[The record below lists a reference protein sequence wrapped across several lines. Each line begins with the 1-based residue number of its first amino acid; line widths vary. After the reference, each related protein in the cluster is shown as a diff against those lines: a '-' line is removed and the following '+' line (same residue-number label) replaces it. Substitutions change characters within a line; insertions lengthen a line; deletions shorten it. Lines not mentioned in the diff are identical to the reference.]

1 MERKLV
7 CISCPLGC
15 RLTVTWEDESYITV
29 KGNRCAK
36 GESYAQEEI
45 LAPKRV
51 VTATVAVAG
60 RAVAAAPA
68 GAAAAGGA
76 SAGASAVAEAT
87 AAADGAL
94 RRAESP
100 RRLPVKTSAA
110 LLKEHIPELLN
121 ELYRMEVGAPIRCGD
136 VLLTDIAGT
145 GVDLVAT
152 RSLKEG

>member
-15 RLTVTWEDESYITV
+15 RLTVTWEDESDITV

-51 VTATVAVAG
+51 VTATVAVAVL
-60 RAVAAAPA
+60 AAAAAPA
-68 GAAAAGGA
+68 GAAAADA
-76 SAGASAVAEAT
+76 ATADAEGTGRAT
-87 AAADGAL
+87 AAPAA
-94 RRAESP
+94 AQMP
-100 RRLPVKTSAA
+100 RRLPVKTSAP
-110 LLKEHIPELLN
+110 LLKEQIPALLN
-121 ELYRMEVGAPIRCGD
+121 QLYTMEVEAPLGCGD
-136 VLLTDIAGT
+136 ILLEDIAGT

-152 RSLKEG
+152 RSLKAG

>member
-15 RLTVTWEDESYITV
+15 RLTVTWEDEGDITV

-51 VTATVAVAG
+51 VTATVAVA
-60 RAVAAAPA
+60 VLAAAQ
-68 GAAAAGGA
+68 
-76 SAGASAVAEAT
+76 
-87 AAADGAL
+87 
-94 RRAESP
+94 RP
-100 RRLPVKTSAA
+100 RRLPVKTSAP
-110 LLKEHIPELLN
+110 LLKEHIPALLN
-121 ELYRMEVGAPIRCGD
+121 QLYTMEVEAPLGCGD
-136 VLLTDIAGT
+136 ILLEDIAGT

-152 RSLKEG
+152 RSLKAGR

>member
-15 RLTVTWEDESYITV
+15 RLTVTWEDETDIEVT
-29 KGNRCAK
+29 GNKCAK

-60 RAVAAAPA
+60 RAS
-68 GAAAAGGA
+68 GGRDAAGGPSA
-76 SAGASAVAEAT
+76 SGP
-87 AAADGAL
+87 G
-94 RRAESP
+94 
-100 RRLPVKTSAA
+100 RLPVKTSAP
-110 LLKEHIPELLN
+110 LLKEHIPDLLN
-121 ELYRMEVGAPIRCGD
+121 ELYRMEVKPPVGCGE
-136 VLLTDIAGT
+136 VLLRDIAGT

-152 RSLKEG
+152 RTLKAR

>member
-15 RLTVTWEDESYITV
+15 RLTVTWADERDIKVT
-29 KGNRCAK
+29 GNRCAK

-60 RAVAAAPA
+60 AAAPI
-68 GAAAAGGA
+68 
-76 SAGASAVAEAT
+76 
-87 AAADGAL
+87 
-94 RRAESP
+94 P
-100 RRLPVKTSAA
+100 RRLPVKTNAP
-110 LLKEHIPELLN
+110 LLKEHICELLN
-121 ELYRMEVGAPIRCGD
+121 RLYKIEVKPPLRCGD
-136 VLLTDIAGT
+136 VLLKDIAGT

-152 RSLKEG
+152 RSLKGE

>member
-68 GAAAAGGA
+68 GAAAAA
-76 SAGASAVAEAT
+76 TAEAGAAAT
-87 AAADGAL
+87 AAAVGAPT
-94 RRAESP
+94 RAASP

-121 ELYRMEVGAPIRCGD
+121 ELYRMEVEAPLRCGD

>member
-15 RLTVTWEDESYITV
+15 RLTVTWEDERDITV

-51 VTATVAVAG
+51 VTATVA
-60 RAVAAAPA
+60 AAQ
-68 GAAAAGGA
+68 
-76 SAGASAVAEAT
+76 
-87 AAADGAL
+87 
-94 RRAESP
+94 SP
-100 RRLPVKTSAA
+100 RRLPVKTSAPLLKQHIPA
-110 LLKEHIPELLN
+110 LLHQLDT
-121 ELYRMEVGAPIRCGD
+121 MEVEAPLGCGD
-136 VLLTDIAGT
+136 ILLEDIAGT
-145 GVDLVAT
+145 GVDLVAA

>member
-15 RLTVTWEDESYITV
+15 RLTVTWEEESDITV

-51 VTATVAVAG
+51 VTATVAVA
-60 RAVAAAPA
+60 APK
-68 GAAAAGGA
+68 GDGP
-76 SAGASAVAEAT
+76 SAT
-87 AAADGAL
+87 PI
-94 RRAESP
+94 P
-100 RRLPVKTSAA
+100 RRLPVKTSAP
-110 LLKEHIPELLN
+110 LLKEHIPGLLN
-121 ELYRMEVGAPIRCGD
+121 ELYGMEVQAPLRCGD
-136 VLLTDIAGT
+136 VLLPDIAGT

-152 RSLKEG
+152 RSQKAG